1 MSTKKLFLFFLPLF
15 FATKAWAWSGFD
27 YETKNNID
35 IGPGNLVREGLIFE
49 FYDTQDD
56 SYHNAKV
63 ILQQESA
70 SGTVLQIED
79 LTLKKERTFYME
91 ND

>member
-1 MSTKKLFLFFLPLF
+1 MSTKNLTLFCFLLLLSSQ
-15 FATKAWAWSGFD
+15 AEAWNGFD

-35 IGPGNLVREGLIFE
+35 IGPGNLVREGQVIE

-56 SYHNAKV
+56 SYHGAQV

-70 SGTVLQIED
+70 SGTVLQIKD
-79 LTLKKERTFYME
+79 LDLKKERIFYMD
-91 ND
+91 NQ